1 MKAMITVRVEKSNG
15 TVVTKTQYIE
25 PVWPYRESKAKFT
38 ERLEK
43 AAASAVKA
51 VTR

>member
-1 MKAMITVRVEKSNG
+1 MKGYISIRVEKSNG
-15 TVVTKTQYIE
+15 TVVTKSQVVE

>member
-1 MKAMITVRVEKSNG
+1 MKGYITIRVERANG
-15 TVVTKTQYIE
+15 TVITKEQRVE